1 MRKGNV
7 KRPTLGRRFG
17 AMRTKKL
24 QMECK
29 RKGSVYVCMTM
40 VVIGS
45 APIFWEEMVVVG
57 VGVGDG

>member
-29 RKGSVYVCMTM
+29 KNR
-40 VVIGS
+40 
-45 APIFWEEMVVVG
+45 EMAC
-57 VGVGDG
+57 